1 MNWLAHLFLAEE
13 PLRCRLGNLLADV
26 IKGPARRTVDALLQ
40 RGLDCHRVIDRF
52 TDSHPLFIHSSN
64 QLSDR
69 WARFRG
75 IVMDIYYDH
84 LLARSWSRFSNEPL
98 PQFVRDFY
106 AKATHSVQTLPSFA
120 GEVLQSIIHV
130 DRLGSYAT
138 LAGIEDA
145 LTKLSARITERVGQ
159 VIRLQDAMPEL
170 IKLDAILENDFKQF
184 FPELIAHV
192 KAWSESRPS
201 LELAEVSPATSA

>member
-1 MNWLAHLFLAEE
+1 MNWLAHLFLAEA

-64 QLSDR
+64 QLSEK

-84 LLARSWSRFSNEPL
+84 LLARSWSKFSAEPL
-98 PQFVRDFY
+98 PQYVRDFY
-106 AKATHSVQTLPSFA
+106 SKATHSIQSLPGFA

-145 LTKLSARITERVGQ
+145 LAKLSVRISERVGK

-170 IKLDAILENDFKQF
+170 IRLDSILDHDFKQF

-201 LELAEVSPATSA
+201 LALAEIPTAS